1 MKVKDIVKITN
12 GKILCGDEKI
22 PCNHFVRDSRE
33 VKEGDVYVALK
44 GERFD
49 GNDFCQSAIDN
60 GAKVC
65 IVSKDVREKENDTKL
80 VNTEADKINNSIKEN
95 KVTIIKVED
104 TLKALQEIATYKR
117 MQYNIPVVAVTGSVG
132 KTSTKD
138 LIASV
143 VSQKYNTLK
152 TKGNYNNEIGLPL
165 TILGLTNEEAMVV
178 EMGMNHLG
186 EIRKLTNIAKPTVA
200 VITNIGTAHI
210 GNLGSRENI
219 LKAKLEILEG
229 LQGNTVVINNDNDL
243 LHKWVN
249 ENKEKYNIITYGIK
263 NKSKYMA
270 TEIKSFEDKS
280 EFKVVCEKNESIS
293 DSKQDVNM
301 ALKQDIITAEEEG
314 INNKIVTVP
323 VGGEHFILNSLC
335 AIAVGEYLNVP
346 TEKIINGIAN
356 LELTKK
362 RMEVLTS
369 KSGATVIND
378 TYNAN
383 YDSMKAAITYLKE
396 IKDKRKIAVLGDMLE
411 LGDYSKELHEK
422 VGEEVDESIDI
433 LITIGKEAKY
443 IAEKAKAKQIIECKD
458 NEEAVRKLKELGT
471 KDDAILLKASNGMK
485 FFEIATALCEEVL

>member
-44 GERFD
+44 GEKFD
-49 GNDFCQSAIDN
+49 GNDFCLDAIDN

-65 IVSKDVREKENDTKL
+65 IVSKDITAEEND
-80 VNTEADKINNSIKEN
+80 EIKKSN
-95 KVTIIKVED
+95 VTIIQVLN

-165 TILGLTNEEAMVV
+165 TILGLTDEEAMVV
-178 EMGMNHLG
+178 EMGMNHFG

-243 LHKWVN
+243 LYKWAN
-249 ENKEKYNIITYGIK
+249 ENKDKYNIITYGIK

-270 TEIKSFEDKS
+270 TDIKCFEDKS

-293 DSKQDVNM
+293 DSKQDANM
-301 ALKQDIITAEEEG
+301 ALKQDINMDERES
-314 INNKIVTVP
+314 INNKKVTVP

-335 AIAVGEYLNVP
+335 AIAVGEFLNVP
-346 TEKIINGIAN
+346 TKKIISGIAN

-362 RMEVLTS
+362 RMEILTS
-369 KSGATVIND
+369 KAGATVIND

-396 IKDKRKIAVLGDMLE
+396 IKNKRKIAVLGDMLE

-422 VGEEVDESIDI
+422 VGEEIDESIDI

-443 IAEKAKAKQIIECKD
+443 IAEKSKAKQIIDCKD
-458 NEEAVRKLKELGT
+458 NDEAIEKLKEIQT
-471 KDDAILLKASNGMK
+471 KNDAILLKASNGMK
-485 FFEIATALCEEVL
+485 FFEIATALSE

>member
-22 PCNHFVRDSRE
+22 HCNHFVRDSRE
-33 VKEGDVYVALK
+33 VKEGDVYIALK

-270 TEIKSFEDKS
+270 TDIKSFEDKS
-280 EFKVVCEKNESIS
+280 EFKVVCEKDES
-293 DSKQDVNM
+293 
-301 ALKQDIITAEEEG
+301 

-346 TEKIINGIAN
+346 TEKIIKGIAN

-422 VGEEVDESIDI
+422 VGEDVDESIDI

-458 NEEAVRKLKELGT
+458 NEEAVRKLKELET

>member
-12 GKILCGDEKI
+12 GKILCGDKKI

-44 GERFD
+44 GEKFD
-49 GNDFCQSAIDN
+49 GNDFCLDAIYN

-80 VNTEADKINNSIKEN
+80 VNTEVDKINNSIKEN

-186 EIRKLTNIAKPTVA
+186 EIRKLTNIAKPTVD

-249 ENKEKYNIITYGIK
+249 ENKDKYNIITYGIK

-270 TEIKSFEDKS
+270 TDIKSFEDKS
-280 EFKVVCEKNESIS
+280 EFKVVCEKNESI
-293 DSKQDVNM
+293 
-301 ALKQDIITAEEEG
+301 
-314 INNKIVTVP
+314 NNKMVTVP

-422 VGEEVDESIDI
+422 VGEDVDESIDI

-458 NEEAVRKLKELGT
+458 NEEAVRKLKELET

>member
-33 VKEGDVYVALK
+33 VKEGDVYIALK

-80 VNTEADKINNSIKEN
+80 VNSEADKINNSIKEN

-263 NKSKYMA
+263 NKSKYMP
-270 TEIKSFEDKS
+270 TDIKSFEDKS
-280 EFKVVCEKNESIS
+280 EFKVVCEKNESI
-293 DSKQDVNM
+293 
-301 ALKQDIITAEEEG
+301 
-314 INNKIVTVP
+314 NNKMVTVP

-458 NEEAVRKLKELGT
+458 NEETVRKLKELET

>member
-22 PCNHFVRDSRE
+22 HCNHFVRDSRE

-65 IVSKDVREKENDTKL
+65 IISKDVREKENDTKL

-219 LKAKLEILEG
+219 LKAKLEIIEG

-270 TEIKSFEDKS
+270 TDIKSFEDKS
-280 EFKVVCEKNESIS
+280 EFKVVCEKDES
-293 DSKQDVNM
+293 
-301 ALKQDIITAEEEG
+301 
-314 INNKIVTVP
+314 INNKMVTVP

-458 NEEAVRKLKELGT
+458 NEEAVRKLKELET

>member
-44 GERFD
+44 GEKFD
-49 GNDFCQSAIDN
+49 GNDFCLDAIDN

-65 IVSKDVREKENDTKL
+65 IVSKDITAEEND
-80 VNTEADKINNSIKEN
+80 EIKKSN
-95 KVTIIKVED
+95 VTIIQVLN

-117 MQYNIPVVAVTGSVG
+117 MHYNIPVVAVTGSVG

-165 TILGLTNEEAMVV
+165 TILGLTDEEAMVV
-178 EMGMNHLG
+178 EMGMNHFG

-243 LHKWVN
+243 LYKWAN
-249 ENKEKYNIITYGIK
+249 ENKDKYNIITYGIK

-270 TEIKSFEDKS
+270 TDIKSFEDKS

-346 TEKIINGIAN
+346 TKKIISGIAN

-362 RMEVLTS
+362 RMEILTS
-369 KSGATVIND
+369 KAGATVIND

-396 IKDKRKIAVLGDMLE
+396 IKNKRKIAVLGDMLE

-443 IAEKAKAKQIIECKD
+443 IAQKAKAKQIIECKN
-458 NEEAVRKLKELGT
+458 NEEAVHKLKELET

>member
-219 LKAKLEILEG
+219 LKAKLEIIEG

-270 TEIKSFEDKS
+270 TDIKSFEDKS
-280 EFKVVCEKNESIS
+280 EFKVVCEKDES
-293 DSKQDVNM
+293 
-301 ALKQDIITAEEEG
+301 
-314 INNKIVTVP
+314 INNKMVTVP

-458 NEEAVRKLKELGT
+458 NEEAVRKLKELET

>member
-33 VKEGDVYVALK
+33 VKEGDVYIALK

-270 TEIKSFEDKS
+270 TDIKSFEDKS
-280 EFKVVCEKNESIS
+280 EFKVVCEKDES
-293 DSKQDVNM
+293 
-301 ALKQDIITAEEEG
+301 
-314 INNKIVTVP
+314 INNKMVTVP

-458 NEEAVRKLKELGT
+458 NEEAVRKLKELET

>member
-44 GERFD
+44 GEKFD
-49 GNDFCQSAIDN
+49 GNDFCLDAIYN

-65 IVSKDVREKENDTKL
+65 IVSKDITAEEND
-80 VNTEADKINNSIKEN
+80 EIKKSN
-95 KVTIIKVED
+95 VTIIQVPD

-117 MQYNIPVVAVTGSVG
+117 IQYNIPVVAVTGSVG

-165 TILGLTNEEAMVV
+165 TILGLTDEEAMVV
-178 EMGMNHLG
+178 EMGMNHFG

-243 LHKWVN
+243 LYKWAN
-249 ENKEKYNIITYGIK
+249 ENKDKYNIITYGIK

-270 TEIKSFEDKS
+270 TDIKSFEDKS

-293 DSKQDVNM
+293 DSKQDANM
-301 ALKQDIITAEEEG
+301 ALKQDINMDERES
-314 INNKIVTVP
+314 INNKKVTVP

-362 RMEVLTS
+362 RMEILTS
-369 KSGATVIND
+369 KAGATVIND

-383 YDSMKAAITYLKE
+383 YDSMKAAIIYLKE
-396 IKDKRKIAVLGDMLE
+396 IKNKRKIAVLGDMLE

-443 IAEKAKAKQIIECKD
+443 IAEKSKAKQIIDCKD
-458 NEEAVRKLKELGT
+458 NDEAIEKLKEIQT
-471 KDDAILLKASNGMK
+471 KNDAILLKASNGMK
-485 FFEIATALCEEVL
+485 FFEIATAIC

>member
-33 VKEGDVYVALK
+33 VKEGDVYIALK

-178 EMGMNHLG
+178 EMGMNHFG

-270 TEIKSFEDKS
+270 TDIKSFENKS
-280 EFKVVCEKNESIS
+280 EFKVVCEKDES
-293 DSKQDVNM
+293 
-301 ALKQDIITAEEEG
+301 
-314 INNKIVTVP
+314 INNKMVTVP

-458 NEEAVRKLKELGT
+458 NEEAVRKLKELET

-485 FFEIATALCEEVL
+485 FFEIATTLCEEVL